1 MDISNGGFYIKQI
14 HNFYGIEFN
23 ESIYRNLL
31 IYDLK

>member
-23 ESIYRNLL
+23 ESINLL